1 MSYILR
7 NLFLIIIAA
16 LFLYSGCKNPGSA
29 TNTSGEKGISLTNT
43 YAKGFTIESYPGYKI
58 LSVFNPWEHAQNI
71 TYKYV
76 LAHKDAT
83 IPDSIKKYE
92 VITLPVKR
100 IVSLS
105 TTHLAFLK
113 ELNEESAICGVSA
126 PEFIYDSTIRK
137 QVEIGKITN
146 VGYDQAMNIETIIG
160 LKPDFVMAY
169 GVGSEASGQFQRLKQ
184 LGIKVVFNA
193 EYLERTPLG
202 KAEWIK
208 FVGAFFDKE
217 DTAAMLFDKTSKD
230 YQSLVK
236 KAASSDEKPMI
247 LSGLPWKG
255 VWYVPGGKS
264 YAAKFIYDAGGD
276 YLWKEDDD
284 TESLPLSLEAVM
296 ERANKAAIWINP
308 GTVFS
313 KNEISVFD
321 PRMKNIRC
329 FQNDQVYNFTNR
341 MSPGGGNDFWES
353 GVVHPDWILKDLI
366 AIFHPELMPNHTFV
380 YYNKLK

>member
-1 MSYILR
+1 MFYILR
-7 NLFLIIIAA
+7 NSLLHIIIAV
-16 LFLYSGCKNPGSA
+16 LFLGSACKN
-29 TNTSGEKGISLTNT
+29 SGLAPNPSSEKGISLANT
-43 YAKGFTIESYPGYKI
+43 YAKGYTIESFQGYKI

-76 LAHKDAT
+76 LAHKDA
-83 IPDSIKKYE
+83 ILPDSIKKYE
-92 VITLPVKR
+92 VISLPVKK
-100 IVSLS
+100 IVCLS

-113 ELNEESAICGVSA
+113 ELNEEGAICGVSA

-137 QVEIGKITN
+137 QVERGSIAN

-217 DTAAMLFDKTSKD
+217 DTAAMLFNKTSD
-230 YQSLVK
+230 NYLALVK
-236 KAASSDEKPMI
+236 KAASTPEKPMI
-247 LSGLPWKG
+247 LSGMPWKG

-264 YAAKFIYDAGGD
+264 YASNFIYDAGGD
-276 YLWKEDDD
+276 YLWKEDGG
-284 TESLPLSLEAVM
+284 TESLSLSLEAVM
-296 ERANKAAIWINP
+296 ERANRADIWINP
-308 GTVFS
+308 GSVFS

-321 PRMKNIRC
+321 P
-329 FQNDQVYNFTNR
+329 
-341 MSPGGGNDFWES
+341 
-353 GVVHPDWILKDLI
+353 
-366 AIFHPELMPNHTFV
+366 
-380 YYNKLK
+380 